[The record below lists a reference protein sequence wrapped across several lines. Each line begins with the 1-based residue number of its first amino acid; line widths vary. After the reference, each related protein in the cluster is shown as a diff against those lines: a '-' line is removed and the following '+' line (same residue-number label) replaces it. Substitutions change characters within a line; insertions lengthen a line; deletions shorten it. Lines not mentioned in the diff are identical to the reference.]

1 MLERLEQQTKL
12 TANQWK
18 IMIAAI
24 LGDMLD
30 FFDYFLI
37 GYVLA
42 FIVHD
47 WNLTYGQ
54 SAMIL
59 LAAGV
64 GAVPGAYF
72 WGWIADK
79 IGRRK
84 AFIGTALNFSIAT
97 GIMAFTPDRDWIFL
111 TIFRFFVGFGV
122 SGLFAVDTTLVQEYV
137 PASKRGWVGGI
148 VTSCLPLGLTLG
160 AVLGRFLTPYI
171 GWRGLFAVGLLPAL
185 LTLLIRSWVPE
196 SPRWLMRMGRFE
208 EARQSLA
215 WTLQVDPKQIEL
227 PAATAIAPNV
237 QTTKWRQVFSHPRS
251 LVLSIL
257 VNLSQTGGNGLLLW
271 ATTLFVLIL
280 NVTPAEA
287 AGLMIWVSLCGFLG
301 RLVFSYLSDA
311 IGRRPCGM
319 IIGFFGA
326 LLMALAGYLHDVF
339 IGGVSLFYL
348 LIVAQRFFGDA
359 SYAIIGP
366 YSAEVWPASLR
377 ASGMG
382 VGYGT
387 GNIGKVIGPLG
398 LAVIVGTSNYV
409 HPQATLDAIIPAL
422 LYLAFWYGQAGVA
435 FWLLGFETRG
445 RSIEEID
452 DAFARPERL
461 RLGANRQTALPIS

>member
-1 MLERLEQQTKL
+1 MLERLEQQTRVTL
-12 TANQWK
+12 NQGK
-18 IMIAAI
+18 IIIAAI

-54 SAMIL
+54 SAVIL

-64 GAVPGAYF
+64 GGVPGASF
-72 WGWIADK
+72 WGWMADK
-79 IGRRK
+79 IGQRR

-97 GIMAFTPDRDWIFL
+97 GIMALTPDRDWVFL
-111 TIFRFFVGFGV
+111 TIFRLFVGFGV
-122 SGLFAVDTTLVQEYV
+122 SGLFAVDTTLVREYV
-137 PASKRGWVGGI
+137 PASKRGWVGGL

-160 AVLGRFLTPYI
+160 AILGRYLTPFI
-171 GWRGLFAVGLLPAL
+171 GWRGLFLVGLLPAA

-196 SPRWLMRMGRFE
+196 SPRWLIRRARFE

-215 WTLQVDPKQIEL
+215 WTLQVDPQEIEL
-227 PAATAIAPNV
+227 STVPAPEMQKTN
-237 QTTKWRQVFSHPRS
+237 WREVFNYPRS
-251 LVLSIL
+251 VVLSIL

-287 AGLMIWVSLCGFLG
+287 AGLMIWVSLCGFCG
-301 RLVFSYLSDA
+301 RIAFSYLSDKL
-311 IGRRPCGM
+311 GRRPCGM

-326 LLMALAGYLHDVF
+326 LLMALAGYLHSVY

-366 YSAEVWPASLR
+366 YSAEIWPARLR

-387 GNIGKVIGPLG
+387 GNIGKIIGPLG
-398 LAVIVGTSNYV
+398 LAVIVGTSNFV
-409 HPQATLDAIIPAL
+409 KPEATLSAIVPAL

-435 FWLLGFETRG
+435 FWLLGFETKG
-445 RSIEEID
+445 RSIEDID
-452 DAFARPERL
+452 AALAKPTVIGTA
-461 RLGANRQTALPIS
+461 GAAGSASVV

>member
-1 MLERLEQQTKL
+1 MLERLEQQRKL
-12 TANQWK
+12 TLNQCK
-18 IMIAAI
+18 IMIAAV

-64 GAVPGAYF
+64 GAVPGAFF
-72 WGWIADK
+72 WGWVADR

-84 AFIGTALNFSIAT
+84 AFIGTALNFSLAT
-97 GIMAFTPDRDWIFL
+97 GIMALTPDRGWVFL

-137 PASKRGWVGGI
+137 PSSKRGWVGGL

-160 AVLGRFLTPYI
+160 ALLGRFLTPYI
-171 GWRGLFAVGLLPAL
+171 GWRGLFAVGLLPAA
-185 LTLLIRSWVPE
+185 LTLLIRAWVPE
-196 SPRWLMRMGRFE
+196 SPRWLMRMGRFA

-215 WTLQVDPKQIEL
+215 WTLQVDPREIDL
-227 PAATAIAPNV
+227 PTTAVSEAGETHWREVFNYPQSGSLRARQSQSDGRQWAPAVGNHAVRSDPQCLAGRSSRSDDLGQPVRLPRAADV
-237 QTTKWRQVFSHPRS
+237 
-251 LVLSIL
+251 
-257 VNLSQTGGNGLLLW
+257 LLL
-271 ATTLFVLIL
+271 V
-280 NVTPAEA
+280 
-287 AGLMIWVSLCGFLG
+287 GC
-301 RLVFSYLSDA
+301 Y
-311 IGRRPCGM
+311 RPSPLRHDHR
-319 IIGFFGA
+319 FFGA

-366 YSAEVWPASLR
+366 CSAEVWPAALR

-382 VGYGT
+382 VGCGT

-452 DAFARPERL
+452 RSLTGSAMLVAAGSTRSTSL
-461 RLGANRQTALPIS
+461 T

>member
-1 MLERLEQQTKL
+1 VLERLEQQTKL

-160 AVLGRFLTPYI
+160 AVLGRFLTPYV

-257 VNLSQTGGNGLLLW
+257 INLSQTGGNGLLLW

-409 HPQATLDAIIPAL
+409 HPQATLDAIVPAL

-452 DAFARPERL
+452 DAFARPERFQ
-461 RLGANRQTALPIS
+461 LGANRQTALPIS

>member
-1 MLERLEQQTKL
+1 MFEILERQARL
-12 TANQWK
+12 TRNQWK

-42 FIVHD
+42 FIVGD
-47 WNLTYGQ
+47 WHLTYGQ

-64 GAVPGAYF
+64 GAVPGAFF
-72 WGWIADK
+72 WGWMADK

-84 AFIGTALNFSIAT
+84 AFIGTALNFSLAT
-97 GIMAFTPDRDWIFL
+97 GIMAVTPDGDWIFL

-137 PASKRGWVGGI
+137 PASKRGWVGGL

-160 AVLGRFLTPYI
+160 AVLGRFLAPYI
-171 GWRGLFAVGLLPAL
+171 GWRGLFLVGLLPAL
-185 LTLLIRSWVPE
+185 LTLLIRAWVPE
-196 SPRWLMRMGRFE
+196 SPRWLMRMGRRE
-208 EARQSLA
+208 EARRSLA
-215 WTLQVDPKQIEL
+215 WTLRVDPREITL
-227 PAATAIAPNV
+227 PDAVTERKTA
-237 QTTKWRQVFSHPRS
+237 WREVLNYPRS
-251 LVLSIL
+251 LALSIL

-280 NVTPAEA
+280 NINPAEA
-287 AGLMIWVSLCGFLG
+287 AGLMIWVSLSGFIG
-301 RLVFSYLSDA
+301 RLTFSYLSDK
-311 IGRRPCGM
+311 IGRRASGM
-319 IIGFFGA
+319 IIGFFA
-326 LLMALAGYLHDVF
+326 AVLMALAGYLHDVF
-339 IGGVSLFYL
+339 IGSVSLFYL

-366 YSAEVWPASLR
+366 YSAEIWPAALR

-398 LAVIVGTSNYV
+398 LAVIVGTSNFV
-409 HPQATLDAIIPAL
+409 KPQATLDAIVPAL
-422 LYLAFWYGQAGVA
+422 LYLAFWYAQAGVA
-435 FWLLGFETRG
+435 FWLLGFETKG

-452 DAFARPERL
+452 ASLAKPRGIP
-461 RLGANRQTALPIS
+461 AIAPRQPAVPG

>member
-1 MLERLEQQTKL
+1 MLERLERQTKL
-12 TANQWK
+12 TVNQWK

-47 WNLTYGQ
+47 WDLTYGQ

-64 GAVPGAYF
+64 GAVPGAFF
-72 WGWIADK
+72 WGWMADR

-84 AFIGTALNFSIAT
+84 AFIGTALNVSIAT
-97 GIMAFTPDRDWIFL
+97 GIMALTPDKDWVFL
-111 TIFRFFVGFGV
+111 TVFRFFVGFGV

-137 PASKRGWVGGI
+137 PASKRGWVGGL
-148 VTSCLPLGLTLG
+148 VTSCLPLGLILG
-160 AVLGRFLTPYI
+160 AILGRFLTPYI
-171 GWRGLFAVGLLPAL
+171 GWRGLFVVGLLPAS
-185 LTLLIRSWVPE
+185 LTLLIRAWVPE
-196 SPRWLMRMGRFE
+196 SPRWLLQRGRIK
-208 EARQSLA
+208 EARDSLA
-215 WTLQVDPKQIEL
+215 WTLKVDPDTIEL
-227 PAATAIAPNV
+227 PDTVPATRKTN
-237 QTTKWRQVFSHPRS
+237 WREVFQHPRS
-251 LVLSIL
+251 VALSIL
-257 VNLSQTGGNGLLLW
+257 INLSQTGGNGLLLW

-280 NVTPAEA
+280 NVSPAEA
-287 AGLMIWVSLCGFLG
+287 AGLMIGVSLAGFLG
-301 RLVFSYLSDA
+301 RLTFSYLSDA
-311 IGRRPCGM
+311 LGRRPCGI
-319 IIGFFGA
+319 IIGCAGA
-326 LLMALAGYLHDVF
+326 VLMALAGYLHSVF
-339 IGGVSLFYL
+339 VGGVSLFYL

-366 YSAEVWPASLR
+366 YTAEIWPAHLR

-382 VGYGT
+382 FGYGT

-398 LAVIVGTSNYV
+398 LALIVGTSNYV
-409 HPQATLDAIIPAL
+409 HPQATIAAIVPAL
-422 LYLAFWYGQAGVA
+422 LYLAFWYGLAAVA

-445 RSIEEID
+445 RTFEDID
-452 DAFARPERL
+452 ASLAVPTTVAVGGDRRMASP
-461 RLGANRQTALPIS
+461 S

>member
-1 MLERLEQQTKL
+1 MLERLERQTKL
-12 TANQWK
+12 TVNQWK

-47 WNLTYGQ
+47 WDLTYGQ

-64 GAVPGAYF
+64 GAVPGAFF
-72 WGWIADK
+72 WGWMADR

-97 GIMAFTPDRDWIFL
+97 GIMALTPDKDWVFL
-111 TIFRFFVGFGV
+111 TVFRFFVGFGV

-137 PASKRGWVGGI
+137 PASKRGWVGGL

-160 AVLGRFLTPYI
+160 AILGRFLTPYI
-171 GWRGLFAVGLLPAL
+171 GWRGLFVVGLLPAL
-185 LTLLIRSWVPE
+185 LTLLIRAWVPE
-196 SPRWLMRMGRFE
+196 SPRWLLQRGRIK
-208 EARQSLA
+208 EARDSLA
-215 WTLQVDPKQIEL
+215 WTLKVDPDTIEL
-227 PAATAIAPNV
+227 PDTVPATRKTN
-237 QTTKWRQVFSHPRS
+237 WREVFQHPRS
-251 LVLSIL
+251 VALSIL
-257 VNLSQTGGNGLLLW
+257 INLSQTGGNGLLLW

-280 NVTPAEA
+280 NVSPAEA
-287 AGLMIWVSLCGFLG
+287 AGLMIWVSLAGFLG
-301 RLVFSYLSDA
+301 RLTFSYLSDA
-311 IGRRPCGM
+311 LGRRPCGI
-319 IIGFFGA
+319 IIGCAGA
-326 LLMALAGYLHDVF
+326 VLMALAGYLHSVF
-339 IGGVSLFYL
+339 VGGVSLFYL

-366 YSAEVWPASLR
+366 YTAEIWPAHLR

-382 VGYGT
+382 FGYGT

-398 LAVIVGTSNYV
+398 LALIVGTSNYV
-409 HPQATLDAIIPAL
+409 QPQATIAAIVPAL
-422 LYLAFWYGQAGVA
+422 LYLAFWYGLAAVA

-445 RSIEEID
+445 RTFEDID
-452 DAFARPERL
+452 ASLAVPTTVAVGGDRRMASP
-461 RLGANRQTALPIS
+461 S

>member
-1 MLERLEQQTKL
+1 MFERLEQQTRL
-12 TANQWK
+12 TLNQSK

-64 GAVPGAYF
+64 GAVPGAFF
-72 WGWIADK
+72 WGWMADK

-97 GIMAFTPDRDWIFL
+97 GIMALTPDGDWIFL
-111 TIFRFFVGFGV
+111 TVFRFFVGFGV

-137 PASKRGWVGGI
+137 PASKRGWVGGV

-160 AVLGRFLTPYI
+160 ALLGRFLTPYI
-171 GWRGLFAVGLLPAL
+171 GWRGLFAVGLLPAA
-185 LTLLIRSWVPE
+185 LTLLIRAWVPE
-196 SPRWLMRMGRFE
+196 APRWLMRMRRFE

-215 WTLQVDPKQIEL
+215 WTLQVDPKEIDLPTTAGTEL
-227 PAATAIAPNV
+227 RRTS
-237 QTTKWRQVFSHPRS
+237 WREVFKHPRS
-251 LVLSIL
+251 LVLSVLI
-257 VNLSQTGGNGLLLW
+257 NLSQTGGNGLLLW

-301 RLVFSYLSDA
+301 RLAFSYLSDA

-366 YSAEVWPASLR
+366 YSAEVWPSRLR

-387 GNIGKVIGPLG
+387 GNIGKIIGPLG

-452 DAFARPERL
+452 SSLARPVL
-461 RLGANRQTALPIS
+461 AVSGGHSASPT

>member
-1 MLERLEQQTKL
+1 MLERLERQTRL
-12 TANQWK
+12 TVNQWK

-64 GAVPGAYF
+64 GAVPGAFF
-72 WGWIADK
+72 WGWVADK

-84 AFIGTALNFSIAT
+84 AFIGTALNFSVAT
-97 GIMAFTPDRDWIFL
+97 GIMALTPDKDWVFL
-111 TIFRFFVGFGV
+111 TVFRFFVGFGV

-137 PASKRGWVGGI
+137 PASKRGWVGGL

-160 AVLGRFLTPYI
+160 AILGRFLAPYI
-171 GWRGLFAVGLLPAL
+171 GWRGLFVVGLLPAL
-185 LTLLIRSWVPE
+185 LTLLIRAWVPE
-196 SPRWLMRMGRFE
+196 SPRWLLQRGRIK
-208 EARQSLA
+208 EARDSLA
-215 WTLQVDPKQIEL
+215 WTLQVDPETIEL
-227 PAATAIAPNV
+227 PSTVPVTCKAS
-237 QTTKWRQVFSHPRS
+237 WREVFQHPRS
-251 LVLSIL
+251 VALSIL
-257 VNLSQTGGNGLLLW
+257 INLSQTGGNGLLLW

-280 NVTPAEA
+280 NVSPAEA
-287 AGLMIWVSLCGFLG
+287 AGLMIWVSLAGFLG
-301 RLVFSYLSDA
+301 RLTFSYLSDA
-311 IGRRPCGM
+311 LGRRPCGI
-319 IIGFFGA
+319 IIGCAAAA
-326 LLMALAGYLHDVF
+326 LMVLAGYLHSVF
-339 IGGVSLFYL
+339 VSGVSLFYL

-359 SYAIIGP
+359 SYAVIGP
-366 YSAEVWPASLR
+366 YTAEIWPAHLR

-398 LAVIVGTSNYV
+398 LALIVGTSNYV
-409 HPQATLDAIIPAL
+409 HPQATIAAIFPAL
-422 LYLAFWYGQAGVA
+422 LYLAFWYGLAAVA

-445 RSIEEID
+445 RTFEDID
-452 DAFARPERL
+452 ASLAVPATVAVARDR
-461 RLGANRQTALPIS
+461 RTASPS